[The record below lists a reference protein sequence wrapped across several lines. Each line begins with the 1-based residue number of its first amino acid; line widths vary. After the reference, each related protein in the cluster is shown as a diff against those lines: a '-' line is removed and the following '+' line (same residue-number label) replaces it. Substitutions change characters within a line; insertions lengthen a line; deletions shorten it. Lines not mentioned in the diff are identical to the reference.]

1 MFIICRSPK
10 GGVGTSVVAA
20 ALALRH
26 AHAGHPT
33 VLVDLAGDQP
43 DLLGVTPSSSLGIGD
58 WVAGGDDVPV
68 EALTALE
75 VEVGG
80 GLSLLPRGSV
90 LSSDRLGVA
99 AAVLGAGHRSVV
111 IDAGVTARPAW
122 APPDAVDVVVLR
134 ACYLGVRRA
143 GRLAASTRLVLLE
156 EPGRALQVADV
167 EAALGVEVW
176 RRVVVD
182 PAVARAVD
190 AGLLSVRLPRS
201 LRGLDLA
208 S

>member
-1 MFIICRSPK
+1 VFVICRSPK

-43 DLLGVTPSSSLGIGD
+43 DLLGVAPSSSLGIGD
-58 WVAGGDDVPV
+58 WAAGGDDVPV

-80 GLSLLPRGSV
+80 GLALLPRGSV
-90 LSSDRLGVA
+90 SSSDRLGVA

-111 IDAGVTARPAW
+111 IDAGITARPAW

-143 GRLAASTRLVLLE
+143 GRLAAGTRLVLLE
-156 EPGRALQVADV
+156 EPGRALRVADV

-190 AGLLSVRLPRS
+190 AGPLSVRLPRS